1 MRIECLAVGTEL
13 LVTQRMDTNSVWMAE
28 RLARLGFAFH
38 RKTCVGD
45 DRADLAALFREALG
59 RSEVVL
65 VTGGLGPTFDDFT
78 KEVMAELAGVP
89 LLEHAEARADLLEFF
104 ARRNRVPSESNFK
117 QVLIPEGAE
126 ALRNPIGTAPGV
138 WWSDP
143 QGFPGRTVVMMPGVP
158 REMQRMWLDQVEPR
172 LAARA
177 TATLHTLRVVV
188 AGVPES
194 TLAERTAEVR
204 ERHAELDWTI
214 LAGLVQVELQARHA
228 DPAALASAE
237 ADLKAVLGEDLVG
250 VGDGNLED
258 LVLHQLETRGETLAV
273 AESMPGGLLSAK
285 LTAVPGASR
294 VFLGGGVV
302 YSPGA
307 KASLADLDPHFIRTH
322 GTVSEPV
329 TRALAEGIR
338 TRLGATWG
346 LAVTGHAGP
355 DLDPAGPTEVGD
367 CILALAGPHGL
378 EVRRF
383 SIPGSRADIQL
394 RAAGWALDLLRRQ
407 TR

>member
-13 LVTQRMDTNSVWMAE
+13 LTTRRMDTNSVWLAE

-45 DRADLAALFREALG
+45 DRRDLAELFREALG

-78 KEVMAELAGVP
+78 KEVMAELAGAP
-89 LLEHAEARADLLEFF
+89 LEEHPGARADMLAFY
-104 ARRNRVPSESNFK
+104 AKRNRVPAESNFK
-117 QVLIPEGAE
+117 QVLIPRGAE
-126 ALRNPIGTAPGV
+126 PLRNPVGTAPGV
-138 WWSDP
+138 WWADP
-143 QGFPGRTVVMMPGVP
+143 AGFPGRTVVMMPGVP

-177 TATLHTLRVVV
+177 AATVHTLRVVV

-194 TLAERTAEVR
+194 TLAERTREVR
-204 ERHAELDWTI
+204 ERHGELDWTI
-214 LAGLVQVELQARHA
+214 LAGLVQVELQARHT

-237 ADLKAVLGEDLVG
+237 ADLKAILGEDLVS
-250 VGDGNLED
+250 VGEGDLED
-258 LVLHQLETRGETLAV
+258 AVLQRLQTRGETLAI

-294 VFLGGGVV
+294 VLVGSGVV
-302 YSPGA
+302 YSAVA
-307 KASLADLDPHFIRTH
+307 KARLAGLDPAFIAAH

-338 TRLGATWG
+338 TELGATWG
-346 LAVTGHAGP
+346 LAVTGNAGP
-355 DLDPAGPTEVGD
+355 ELDSAGATEVGD
-367 CILALAGPHGL
+367 CILALAGPRGTEL
-378 EVRRF
+378 RRF
-383 SIPGSRADIQL
+383 ALPGERADIQL

-407 TR
+407 VR